1 MVQDGCEQ
9 QAAIIKARNTEK
21 EHPNRLL
28 NSRLVS
34 TPKAGGRLQEGAGEQ
49 HSEDL

>member
-9 QAAIIKARNTEK
+9 QAAIIKAKNTAK

-28 NSRLVS
+28 NSRLLS
-34 TPKAGGRLQEGAGEQ
+34 RPKAGGRHQEGAGERY
-49 HSEDL
+49 SEDL